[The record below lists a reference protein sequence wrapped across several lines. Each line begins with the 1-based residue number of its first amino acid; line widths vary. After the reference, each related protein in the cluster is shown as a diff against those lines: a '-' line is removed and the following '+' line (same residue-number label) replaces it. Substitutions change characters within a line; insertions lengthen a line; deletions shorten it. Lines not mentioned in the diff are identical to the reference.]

1 MTGHDTEYQAM
12 RTCIHFVLALIVGF
26 GSASISVG
34 QGTAPAKSKPPV
46 KTTTTGTTPKPAKGE
61 PTPAKRDEAKPSNE
75 TKTSEVPT
83 LRRVDRKE
91 LKETPSP
98 TGGEEYLLRYKF
110 TPGLVISS
118 EVIHIAKTD
127 TKVDS
132 AEQNS
137 QSRTVSQK
145 TWEVTKADKGEF
157 TFEYRINHIDMSQQ
171 VGEGKEL
178 RYSSSSGEEP
188 DRQFQGAAA
197 SVGKVISTVTIDE
210 QGLIVARSDDRNPPN
225 LGMGDIT
232 LPVPSKPIAVGAT
245 WEIPRELRIQR
256 QDGSVKI
263 VKFRELFKLEK
274 VSAGIAT
281 VSVRSEPLTAI
292 TEAAEEAQVLQQLSN
307 GTIRFDID
315 AGHMISKELSWDKT
329 VVGFSGDGSVMGYSA
344 RLDESVKK
352 AELAKGPADKN
363 SSKR

>member
-1 MTGHDTEYQAM
+1 M
-12 RTCIHFVLALIVGF
+12 RMCLLFVAALMIGVGSVSRCEAQ
-26 GSASISVG
+26 GSSP
-34 QGTAPAKSKPPV
+34 TKTKPPAKSSS
-46 KTTTTGTTPKPAKGE
+46 TTATPAKAPKGE
-61 PTPAKRDEAKPSNE
+61 PTPAKRENATAPAEATASTE
-75 TKTSEVPT
+75 AT
-83 LRRVDRKE
+83 LRRVDKKE

-98 TGGEEYLLRYKF
+98 MGGEEYLLRYKF
-110 TPGLVISS
+110 APGLVISS
-118 EVIHIAKTD
+118 EVVHVAKTD

-145 TWEVTKADKGEF
+145 TWEVIKADKGEF

-171 VGEGKEL
+171 VGEGQEL

-188 DRQFQGAAA
+188 ERQFQGAAA
-197 SVGKVISTVTIDE
+197 SVGKIISTVTIDE
-210 QGLIVARSDDRNPPN
+210 QGLIVARSDDKNPPN

-232 LPVPSKPIAVGAT
+232 LPVPSKPVAVGAT

-274 VSAGIAT
+274 VSAGVAT

-352 AELAKGPADKN
+352 AEIAKGPVDKN